1 MRLITRYEEI
11 VDKNSIGKSLNPVSL
26 SALLTKAEKEVI
38 PAAQT
43 DNENVLLLIIDMQKD
58 FMETGA
64 LPVQGSLQDV
74 YYLTRFIYDN
84 ASRISKIAI
93 SLDTHNPFQIF
104 HPCWWQD
111 KDGNNPLPFTTIT
124 ADDCENG
131 KWIPVLEPELSRDY
145 VYHLGKLGKKTLVI
159 WPYHCLQ
166 GTEGASLENQLA
178 NMIYFHSVARKTTV
192 DSLVKGSDP
201 LTEMYGILKP
211 EYDPKGY
218 VNVDFLM
225 KMEQYHKIII
235 AGEAKSHCVME
246 SVKQILYHYSTRKDI
261 TSRIYILEDC
271 MSSIGGFEEST
282 ENAFLQFKEKHVI
295 NIIKSTELKL

>member
-26 SALLTKAEKEVI
+26 SALLTKAEKEAI

-178 NMIYFHSVARKTTV
+178 NMIYFHSVTRKTTV

-246 SVKQILYHYSTRKDI
+246 SVKQILDHYSTRKDI

-271 MSSIGGFEEST
+271 MSSIEGFEEST